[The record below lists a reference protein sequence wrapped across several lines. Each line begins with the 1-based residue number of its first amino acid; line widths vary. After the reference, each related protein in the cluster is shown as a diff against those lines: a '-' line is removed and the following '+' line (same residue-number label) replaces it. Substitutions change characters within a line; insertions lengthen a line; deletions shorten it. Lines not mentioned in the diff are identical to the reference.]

1 MPLPV
6 QNFGHILADLMD
18 VVLVGDEFVIHLLDE
33 VRALV
38 AQLGQMQQRILDQ
51 MEAVDLVLHAHIK
64 RRGDGALFL
73 IAMDRQVAVGALI
86 GQLVYQRGIVVEGED
101 DGLILGKQ
109 RVIIGIGQTV
119 GVRVLLFTTAL
130 GKAAGQLR
138 P

>member
-6 QNFGHILADLMD
+6 EDLRHILTNFVD
-18 VVLVGDEFVIHLLDE
+18 VVLVLDQLVVHLLDE
-33 VRALV
+33 VSTAI
-38 AQLGQMQQRILDQ
+38 AQLGQMQHSILYQ